1 MRREILIHFSALV
14 VWASKQSCE
23 AASLKKT
30 ISRTFAAAVGV
41 EQESFVNWKAWRE
54 SLFPNRST
62 FLCQSVLL
70 QKCCRWKPMPSL
82 GLLYS
87 VFNQSLV
94 FRLVGW
100 SRRSCLNRRMHF
112 QTLEILVFLD
122 YHQDNVSLILCGFSS
137 PKKLFPSNINLV
149 TNQKCGYFLLRLG
162 KFWQVCIMCVKFAG

>member
-1 MRREILIHFSALV
+1 MRRKILIQFSAQV

-54 SLFPNRST
+54 TLFQTVPLSSARVFTSKMLSLET
-62 FLCQSVLL
+62 YA
-70 QKCCRWKPMPSL
+70 L

-100 SRRSCLNRRMHF
+100 SRWSCLNRRMHF
-112 QTLEILVFLD
+112 KTLEILVFLD
-122 YHQDNVSLILCGFSS
+122 DHQDNVSLILCGFSS

-149 TNQKCGYFLLRLG
+149 TSQKCGYFLLRLG

>member
-1 MRREILIHFSALV
+1 MSNCLTWCIGSYCPREDLLWKYNQTALQRYRFDKNFQMRRKILIQFSAQV
-14 VWASKQSCE
+14 VWARKQSCE

-54 SLFPNRST
+54 SLFQTVPLSSARVFSFKMLSLETNA
-62 FLCQSVLL
+62 
-70 QKCCRWKPMPSL
+70 L

-100 SRRSCLNRRMHF
+100 SRWSCLNRRMHLK
-112 QTLEILVFLD
+112 TLEICNF
-122 YHQDNVSLILCGFSS
+122 YINWS
-137 PKKLFPSNINLV
+137 P
-149 TNQKCGYFLLRLG
+149 R
-162 KFWQVCIMCVKFAG
+162 